1 MRLVA
6 ITFWEEDELRGNCP
20 NTNTGKVSYKLMIIY
35 KNKTNLIFD
44 RKMKD
49 GEPGPGGGGS
59 ESVLNEKKCRKRKSE
74 EILISPNGTKK
85 ARKWKHRFK
94 TKRQKF
100 PKKPRSVDG
109 DAPKSKK
116 KIRRQRRL
124 TESFNAPF
132 NSTQFIMND
141 HDDEAVKHLN
151 STLNIKNAA
160 NKKEGKDDDS
170 ESDTD
175 YTMERPVRRI
185 TRARESSFSIESDD
199 DYYYSSPEDEE
210 EFMNKQF
217 IKDYDSV
224 RNDRYTYNP

>member
-1 MRLVA
+1 M
-6 ITFWEEDELRGNCP
+6 N
-20 NTNTGKVSYKLMIIY
+20 
-35 KNKTNLIFD
+35 

-59 ESVLNEKKCRKRKSE
+59 ESVQNEKQKSRKRKSE
-74 EILISPNGTKK
+74 EAIVSPNGTKK

-109 DAPKSKK
+109 DAPKTTQKR
-116 KIRRQRRL
+116 KIRRQRRM

-141 HDDEAVKHLN
+141 HVDEAVKHLN
-151 STLNIKNAA
+151 STLNVKH
-160 NKKEGKDDDS
+160 KKKDEGDNDS
-170 ESDTD
+170 ESDVD
-175 YTMERPVRRI
+175 YSMERPVRRI
-185 TRARESSFSIESDD
+185 TRARESSFSIDSDE

-210 EFMNKQF
+210 EFVNKEF

-224 RNDRYTYNP
+224 RNDRYNLLKNIQ

>member
-224 RNDRYTYNP
+224 RNDR